1 MATGAS
7 SIQTAP
13 IAFPSTER
21 RVRSGRVA
29 VFSLL
34 LFVVLV
40 YSVPGRLFFDD
51 AGDVGIA
58 KAVAALALAALGCS
72 WLLYERR
79 LRTGGALG
87 LALAIFFAWM
97 AASAA
102 WSLAPFITRQCIG
115 EAAKFFAIFFLVTN
129 VVDDVDR
136 ARQLLT
142 VFAAASVIP
151 AVGALWS
158 YAHGQHLVE
167 GTRAAWLG
175 TFGDPNDL
183 AYHLATGIAVALGAR
198 RLERGFCTRLMWAAG
213 IGLML
218 IAILFT
224 QSRGGLI
231 TTGAVLALY
240 ALQSVSRRRET
251 VAILAVVIVAALVA
265 PSATW
270 QRASTTLAYEDDAS
284 ALGRIDA
291 WNTGKSIFDER
302 PLAGVGLGT
311 FIVAWA
317 EYAPGN
323 AGPARAPHNTFVEVL
338 AETGLVGLVL
348 FLTALALGLVWAL
361 LAARAPETAAL
372 GSATAGG
379 LCAFIVAST
388 TLGELSS
395 WPLYIL
401 LGLAS
406 SFRSIR
412 RDEALAKRRQQR
424 ERLTHGR

>member
-1 MATGAS
+1 MTTGAS
-7 SIQTAP
+7 RIPTAP
-13 IAFPSTER
+13 IPFPSTEG

-29 VFSLL
+29 FASLL

-40 YSVPGRLFFDD
+40 YSVPGRLFFDND
-51 AGDVGIA
+51 GDVGIA
-58 KAVAALALAALGCS
+58 KAAAALALVALGCS

-79 LRTGGALG
+79 LRVGGALG
-87 LALAIFFAWM
+87 LALVTFFAWM
-97 AASAA
+97 AASSD
-102 WSLAPFITRQCIG
+102 WSLAPFITRQSIG
-115 EAAKFFAIFFLVTN
+115 EAAKFFAIFFLVSN
-129 VVDDVDR
+129 VVDNVER
-136 ARQLLT
+136 AQQLLR
-142 VFAAASVIP
+142 VFAAASIIP

-183 AYHLATGIAVALGAR
+183 AYHLATGVAVALGAR
-198 RLERGFCTRLMWAAG
+198 QLERGFRMRLLWAAG
-213 IGLML
+213 IGVML
-218 IAILFT
+218 AAILFT

-231 TTGAVLALY
+231 TTGVVLALY
-240 ALQSVSRRRET
+240 VLQSLSRSRE
-251 VAILAVVIVAALVA
+251 AIPIVAVVIVAALLA
-265 PSATW
+265 PRATW
-270 QRASTTLAYEDDAS
+270 ERAGTTLAYEDDAS

-291 WNTGKSIFDER
+291 WNTGKNIFAEQ
-302 PLAGVGLGT
+302 PLAGVGFGT

-323 AGPARAPHNTFVEVL
+323 AGPARAPHNTFVQVL

-348 FLTALALGLVWAL
+348 FLVALALGLVWAL
-361 LAARAPETAAL
+361 LATRATQTAAL
-372 GSATAGG
+372 GSATAAG
-379 LCAFIVAST
+379 LCAFVVAST

-406 SFRSIR
+406 SLRSIR
-412 RDEALAKRRQQR
+412 RDEALAKRRQAA

>member
-1 MATGAS
+1 MTTGAS
-7 SIQTAP
+7 TIPTAP

-21 RVRSGRVA
+21 RVRSGHVA
-29 VFSLL
+29 FTSLL

-40 YSVPGRLFFDD
+40 YSVPGRLFFDNS
-51 AGDVGIA
+51 GDVGIA
-58 KAVAALALAALGCS
+58 KAAAALALGALGCS

-79 LRTGGALG
+79 LRMGGALG
-87 LALAIFFAWM
+87 LALATFFAWM
-97 AASAA
+97 AASSA
-102 WSLAPFITRQCIG
+102 WSLAPFITRQSIV

-129 VVDDVDR
+129 VVDDVHR
-136 ARQLLT
+136 AQQLLT
-142 VFAAASVIP
+142 VFAASSIIP

-183 AYHLATGIAVALGAR
+183 AYHLATGIAVALAAR
-198 RLERGFCTRLMWAAG
+198 QLERSRSMRLLWAGG
-213 IGLML
+213 IGMML

-231 TTGAVLALY
+231 TTGVVLALY
-240 ALQSVSRRRET
+240 MLQSLRHRRGIIPI
-251 VAILAVVIVAALVA
+251 VGVVILAALVA

-270 QRASTTLAYEDDAS
+270 QRAGTTLAYEDDAS

-291 WNTGKSIFDER
+291 WNTGRNIFAEQ

-311 FIVAWA
+311 FVVAWA
-317 EYAPGN
+317 EYAPGD
-323 AGPARAPHNTFVEVL
+323 AGPARAPHNTFVQVL

-361 LAARAPETAAL
+361 MATRAPETAAL
-372 GSATAGG
+372 GAATAAG
-379 LCAFIVAST
+379 LCAFIVASA
-388 TLGELSS
+388 TLGELNS

-406 SFRSIR
+406 SLRSIR
-412 RDEALAKRRQQR
+412 RDEALVTQRRRQR
-424 ERLTHGR
+424 G

>member
-1 MATGAS
+1 MGAS
-7 SIQTAP
+7 SIQTTP
-13 IAFPSTER
+13 IAFPSTEV

-29 VFSLL
+29 FASLL

-40 YSVPGRLFFDD
+40 YSVPGRLFFDN

-58 KAVAALALAALGCS
+58 KAAAGLALVALGCS
-72 WLLYERR
+72 WLLYQRR
-79 LRTGGALG
+79 LRLGGALG
-87 LALAIFFAWM
+87 LTLAIFFTWM
-97 AASAA
+97 VASST
-102 WSLAPFITRQCIG
+102 WSLAPFLTRQSLG
-115 EAAKFFAIFFLVTN
+115 ELAKFFAIFFLVSN
-129 VVDDVDR
+129 VVDDIDR
-136 ARQLLT
+136 AQKFLA
-142 VFAAASVIP
+142 VFAAASIIP

-158 YAHGQHLVE
+158 FAHGQHLVE
-167 GTRAAWLG
+167 GTRASWLG

-183 AYHLATGIAVALGAR
+183 AYHLATGVAVALGAR
-198 RLERGFCTRLMWAAG
+198 RLESRHGIRLLWAVG
-213 IGLML
+213 IGIML
-218 IAILFT
+218 VAILFT

-231 TTGAVLALY
+231 TTGVVLTLYVLHTVKRTREAVPI
-240 ALQSVSRRRET
+240 V
-251 VAILAVVIVAALVA
+251 AVVIFAALVA

-291 WNTGKSIFDER
+291 WNTGKGIFAER
-302 PLAGVGLGT
+302 PFAGVGLGS

-338 AETGLVGLVL
+338 AETGLVGFVL
-348 FLTALALGLVWAL
+348 FLTALALGLVWAVM
-361 LAARAPETAAL
+361 AMRAQQTAAL
-372 GSATAGG
+372 GFAVAAG
-379 LCAFIVAST
+379 LCAFAVAST
-388 TLGELSS
+388 TLGELNS

-406 SFRSIR
+406 SLRSIR
-412 RDEALAKRRQQR
+412 HDEALANRRPAA